1 MIKITA
7 LLLAVLLSLAIIPT
21 IGLTVTKAQNDTNAT
36 EIEPGPGFE
45 FPPTNVTEPA
55 VNATDPDPV
64 LGNENTTTPDCLTE
78 PCDPATGLP
87 VENVTAPP
95 ASNVTEPPLEETL
108 PPGNV
113 SQSEPTAIQI
123 QLIPN
128 IQRGHNQHMTLFLVD
143 DVGSVVPDELMQG
156 NITTERGQL
165 VGLKSFTTE
174 SGKDHIYKVGPNTRP
189 QNITVFAQ
197 LPDTNIT
204 AQEEYSVFAKI
215 TAPTEPNNTQTEP
228 EPVPP
233 TNITAPIEGNVTLPV
248 ENQTGGN
255 TTAPPVNIT
264 APIEGNITAP
274 IEGNITAPPQNSTIT
289 PPGNETGN
297 GGGNTTAEQPPANAT
312 SSFEKLENSTAIL
325 EQEIA
330 QGDENGNETDRAEVK
345 GAVSETLSSLGDVA
359 SEVATATNF
368 QLGTIG
374 ATAEAVADAIDQ
386 ILN

>member
-1 MIKITA
+1 MIEKVTA
-7 LLLAVLLSLAIIPT
+7 ILLALIITLGGLNLAFVSIQ
-21 IGLTVTKAQNDTNAT
+21 AQGNETNT
-36 EIEPGPGFE
+36 
-45 FPPTNVTEPA
+45 TS
-55 VNATDPDPV
+55 DPV

-87 VENVTAPP
+87 VEPATNVTSSVNQTITNETTVETNTTIPIA
-95 ASNVTEPPLEETL
+95 NVTEPPPANITLPGGNETTQPPANVTVPPLEETL

-128 IQRGHNQHMTLFLVD
+128 IQRGHNQHLTLFLVD
-143 DVGSVVPDELMQG
+143 DVGSVVPDEQMQA
-156 NITTERGQL
+156 NITNARGNL

-174 SGKDHIYKVGPNTRP
+174 SGTEQTYKVGPNTSP

-215 TAPTEPNNTQTEP
+215 TAPTKPNNTQTEP
-228 EPVPP
+228 EPLPP
-233 TNITAPIEGNVTLPV
+233 ANV
-248 ENQTGGN
+248 TGGN
-255 TTAPPVNIT
+255 VTAPPV
-264 APIEGNITAP
+264 
-274 IEGNITAPPQNSTIT
+274 NSTIT
-289 PPGNETGN
+289 PP
-297 GGGNTTAEQPPANAT
+297 ANAT
-312 SSFEKLENSTAIL
+312 ISFDKLENSTAIL

-345 GAVSETLSSLGDVA
+345 GAVSETLTSLGAVA

-374 ATAEAVADAIDQ
+374 STAEAVADAIDQ
-386 ILN
+386 ILT

>member
-21 IGLTVTKAQNDTNAT
+21 VSLTPAKAQNDTSTDNVTSSVNQTITNETTVETNAT
-36 EIEPGPGFE
+36 VPVEPGPGGE
-45 FPPTNVTEPA
+45 FPA
-55 VNATDPDPV
+55 VPPEVEAPEAI
-64 LGNENTTTPDCLTE
+64 GNE
-78 PCDPATGLP
+78 
-87 VENVTAPP
+87 TAPP
-95 ASNVTEPPLEETL
+95 AANVTVPPLEETL

-128 IQRGHNQHMTLFLVD
+128 IQRGHNQHLTLFLVD
-143 DVGSVVPDELMQG
+143 DVGSVVPDEQMQA
-156 NITTERGQL
+156 NITNARGNL

-174 SGKDHIYKVGPNTRP
+174 SGTEQTYKVGPNTSP

-215 TAPTEPNNTQTEP
+215 TAPSKPNNTQTEP
-228 EPVPP
+228 EPLPP
-233 TNITAPIEGNVTLPV
+233 ANV
-248 ENQTGGN
+248 TGGN
-255 TTAPPVNIT
+255 TTAPPVN
-264 APIEGNITAP
+264 
-274 IEGNITAPPQNSTIT
+274 STIT
-289 PPGNETGN
+289 PPSGNSSG
-297 GGGNTTAEQPPANAT
+297 NAT
-312 SSFEKLENSTAIL
+312 TSFDKLENSTAIL

-345 GAVSETLSSLGDVA
+345 GAVSETLTSLGAVA

-374 ATAEAVADAIDQ
+374 STAEAVADAIDQ
-386 ILN
+386 ILT

>member
-1 MIKITA
+1 MIEKVTA
-7 LLLAVLLSLAIIPT
+7 ILLALIITLGGLNLAFVSIQ
-21 IGLTVTKAQNDTNAT
+21 AQ
-36 EIEPGPGFE
+36 
-45 FPPTNVTEPA
+45 
-55 VNATDPDPV
+55 VNETTPDPV

-87 VENVTAPP
+87 VEPASNVTSSVNQTITNETTVETNTTIPIG
-95 ASNVTEPPLEETL
+95 NVTEPPLEETL

-143 DVGSVVPDELMQG
+143 DVGSVVPDETMQG

-174 SGKDHIYKVGPNTRP
+174 SGKDHVYKVGPNTRP

-215 TAPTEPNNTQTEP
+215 TPPTEPNNTQTEP
-228 EPVPP
+228 EPLPP
-233 TNITAPIEGNVTLPV
+233 ANSTAGGGNV
-248 ENQTGGN
+248 
-255 TTAPPVNIT
+255 TAPPV
-264 APIEGNITAP
+264 
-274 IEGNITAPPQNSTIT
+274 NSTIT
-289 PPGNETGN
+289 PPTEG
-297 GGGNTTAEQPPANAT
+297 NAT
-312 SSFEKLENSTAIL
+312 TSFDKLENSTAIL

-345 GAVSETLSSLGDVA
+345 GAVSETLTSLGQVA

-374 ATAEAVADAIDQ
+374 STAEAVADAIDQ
-386 ILN
+386 ILT